1 MNTVFFTSINDIR
14 QYVKLNA
21 ALPWES
27 FAPYLGTA
35 TDSFT
40 ERYITEEFIDA
51 HSADATFMTL
61 CRKVL
66 APLAV
71 YHSADEMSISIGDS
85 GITVQNDHEKRS
97 PASDQKIAAAKR
109 SLLQR
114 SNAALSILLDY
125 VLNHL
130 PEDAGSLPLLK
141 KVEGLA
147 VPSLEVFERYVS
159 IDSDHVTFFALVPM
173 LRTIQNR
180 LATMIGGDI
189 LSDCLMSSDA
199 TKKAIAGKIRAYCVY
214 QCAYLNTS
222 DSTRSERGRSGR
234 TEWSPLIRPLYTDQ
248 AETGNWYHQVADETL
263 SELRTMIDALDEGSS
278 SDSDTDA
285 SIGMR
290 GKHIYML

>member
-1 MNTVFFTSINDIR
+1 MNTVFFTSIDGIR
-14 QYVKLNA
+14 AYVKINA

-27 FAPYLGTA
+27 FKPYLDTA
-35 TDSFT
+35 IDSFT
-40 ERYITEEFIDA
+40 ERYITGDFIDA
-51 HSADATFMTL
+51 HSSDESFLTL

-125 VLNHL
+125 ILNQF
-130 PEDAGSLPLLK
+130 PEEAANLPLLK

-159 IDSDHVTFFALVPM
+159 IDSDHVTYFALVPM

-180 LATMIGGDI
+180 LASMIGADI
-189 LSDCLMSSDA
+189 LSECLVSTDA
-199 TKKAIAGKIRAYCVY
+199 AKKAIGGKIRAYCVY

-263 SELRTMIDALDEGSS
+263 AELRSMIDALDDGSS
-278 SDSDTDA
+278 SASDTDA
-285 SIGMR
+285 AIGAR
-290 GKHIYML
+290 GRHTYML